1 MTDSR
6 VFRIGCRNQD
16 DGANQSAE
24 TMGFKAFNLWRMARM
39 KLPIPPAFV
48 LSVDL
53 CRDYF
58 RDPAGTLAEIRALL
72 ASHVKEIEE
81 ASGLKFGDPRK
92 PLLVAVRSG
101 APVSMPGMLE
111 TVLDIGLCDASVRGL
126 IRLTGNPRLA
136 WDSYRRL
143 VQSYAEVVY
152 GASAREFDAAAR
164 RLLAKHEL
172 GDAGDLDFKQL
183 QELATANIDMHRR
196 VTGRAFPQRPMD
208 QLETAIIAVF
218 ESWSAPKA
226 REYRRL
232 HDLSDDLGT
241 AVTVQAMVFGNAG
254 ATSGS
259 GVAFTRDPA
268 TGDNRLYFD
277 FLSNAQGEDVVSGR
291 HGAEDAAILRD
302 VFPDIYQEIGRVA
315 KLLEH
320 EFGEMQEFEFT
331 VQDGKLFLLQTRDGK
346 RTSLAAL
353 RIAVERVADGSLT
366 PEKAL
371 AALKGIE
378 LDSIETVR
386 SEVGSARVIAAATAA
401 GGGVTTGAIALSD
414 AAAKRLA
421 ASGQRV
427 ILVRKTAAT
436 EDIAGVAMAAGL
448 LTATGGRTSH
458 IAVVAR
464 QMNKTCLVGCTSM
477 RIDLAHG
484 KCRFSAIELSEG
496 DIISIDGSS
505 GCIYAGEVKM
515 VVEKPVAFLEEVA
528 LWERSARAAKVP
540 STKKPAKVRSA

>member
-6 VFRIGCRNQD
+6 VFRIGCRNAED
-16 DGANQSAE
+16 AVAHGAE
-24 TMGFKAFNLWRMARM
+24 TMGFKAFNLWRMARL
-39 KLPIPPAFV
+39 KLPVPPAFV

-58 RDPAGTLAEIRALL
+58 RDARATLPEIRALL

-81 ASGLKFGDPRK
+81 ASGLRFGDARK

-152 GASAREFDAAAR
+152 GASAREFDAATR
-164 RLLAKHEL
+164 RLVAKHEL
-172 GDAGDLDFKQL
+172 EDAGDLDFKQL
-183 QELATANIDMHRR
+183 QELTVASLDLHRR

-208 QLETAIIAVF
+208 QLETAVVAVF
-218 ESWSAPKA
+218 DSWSAPKA
-226 REYRRL
+226 LEYRRL

-291 HGAEDAAILRD
+291 HGAEDAAIVRD
-302 VFPDIYQEIGRVA
+302 VFPDIHQEIGRVA

-331 VQDGKLFLLQTRDGK
+331 LQDGKLFLLQTRDGK
-346 RTSLAAL
+346 RTALAAL

-371 AALKGIE
+371 LALQGID
-378 LDSIETVR
+378 LDAIETVR
-386 SEVGSARVIAAATAA
+386 CETGSARLIAEAIAA
-401 GGGVTTGAIALSD
+401 GGGVATGAIALSD
-414 AAAKRLA
+414 AAAKKLA

-427 ILVRKTAAT
+427 ILVRKSAAT
-436 EDIAGVAMAAGL
+436 EDIAGVATAAGL
-448 LTATGGRTSH
+448 LAGTGGRTSH

-464 QMNKTCLVGCTSM
+464 QMNKACLVGCTSM
-477 RIDLAHG
+477 RIDLARG
-484 KCRFSAIELSEG
+484 KCRFAAIELSEG

-505 GCIYAGEVKM
+505 GAIYAGAVEM
-515 VVEKPVAFLEEVA
+515 VVEKPAALLEEVA
-528 LWERSARAAKVP
+528 RWERSARASRAP
-540 STKKPAKVRSA
+540 PAKKPARAA